1 MISAD
6 SDQSDFRARAVAASE
21 AMLRS
26 LPTGLSPEKSGISY
40 CLVKEPNYSHL
51 RTPIKAT
58 VLVCAVLGLS
68 GLVLGG
74 VICLLLTGNIVA
86 DNSSL
91 LAIALC
97 CSAGGILLMFLPVFV
112 ERHIVRTNLCRSDDF
127 GSGFDPAGIHIS
139 LENAATESSM
149 KILAEDV
156 GLIYIH
162 PEAHFVK
169 IDGLSYEYVIHSQD
183 VVDLSLHRNLK
194 NVLLSYRIGEE
205 RLDLVVKPRS
215 LLAELKRQK
224 LGSSRDFFEK
234 IEGALRESEAN
245 LPPVI

>member
-1 MISAD
+1 MSSAD
-6 SDQSDFRARAVAASE
+6 NDQSDFRARAVATSK
-21 AMLRS
+21 AMLRT

-40 CLVKEPNYSHL
+40 CLFKEPSYSHL

-58 VLVCAVLGLS
+58 ALVCAVLGLS

-74 VICLLLTGNIVA
+74 VICLVSIAA
-86 DNSSL
+86 DTPSL

-97 CSAGGILLMFLPVFV
+97 CWVGGMIFMFLPVFV
-112 ERHIVRTNLCRSDDF
+112 ERHIVRTNLCRRDDDF
-127 GSGFDPAGIHIS
+127 GASFDPAGIHIS
-139 LENAATESSM
+139 LENAATERSM
-149 KILAEDV
+149 KVLAEDV
-156 GLIYIH
+156 GLIYMH
-162 PEAHFVK
+162 PEADYVK
-169 IDGLSYEYVIHSQD
+169 IDGLSYEYMIHSKD
-183 VVDLSLHRNLK
+183 VVDLSLHSNRK

-215 LLAELKRQK
+215 LLAELKRQR

-234 IEGALRESEAN
+234 IEGALMHTDSN

>member
-6 SDQSDFRARAVAASE
+6 SDQSDFRARAVAASK

-58 VLVCAVLGLS
+58 ALVCAVLGLS

-74 VICLLLTGNIVA
+74 VICLVSIAA
-86 DNSSL
+86 DTPSL

-97 CSAGGILLMFLPVFV
+97 CWVGGMMLMFLPVFV

-215 LLAELKRQK
+215 LMAELKRQK
-224 LGSSRDFFEK
+224 FGSSRDFFEK
-234 IEGALRESEAN
+234 IQGALRESESN

>member
-1 MISAD
+1 MSSAD
-6 SDQSDFRARAVAASE
+6 NDESDFRARAVAESK

-40 CLVKEPNYSHL
+40 CLVKEPSYSHL

-58 VLVCAVLGLS
+58 ALVCAVLGLS

-74 VICLLLTGNIVA
+74 VTCLVSIAAETP
-86 DNSSL
+86 SL

-97 CSAGGILLMFLPVFV
+97 CWVGGTMLMFLPVFV
-112 ERHIVRTNLCRSDDF
+112 ERHLVRTNLCRRDDF
-127 GSGFDPAGIHIS
+127 GAGFDPAGIHIS
-139 LENAATESSM
+139 VENAATERSL

-156 GLIYIH
+156 GLIYMH
-162 PEAHFVK
+162 PEADYVK
-169 IDGLSYEYVIHSQD
+169 IDGLSYEYVVHSQD

-215 LLAELKRQK
+215 LLAELKRQR

-234 IEGALRESEAN
+234 IQGALRGAESN